1 MHISLV
7 YLEQP
12 QEFLFQILLPATSGY
27 MVDKDRVISMT
38 YRFPPRS
45 LALST
50 GTEKLLSDP
59 VSGMGS
65 FWFGSPNGKHLNSV
79 VPTE

>member
-1 MHISLV
+1 MN
-7 YLEQP
+7 
-12 QEFLFQILLPATSGY
+12 
-27 MVDKDRVISMT
+27 KDRVINMT
-38 YRFPPRS
+38 YRFPARY

-65 FWFGSPNGKHLNSV
+65 FWFSSPNGKHLTSG
-79 VPTE
+79 VPPE